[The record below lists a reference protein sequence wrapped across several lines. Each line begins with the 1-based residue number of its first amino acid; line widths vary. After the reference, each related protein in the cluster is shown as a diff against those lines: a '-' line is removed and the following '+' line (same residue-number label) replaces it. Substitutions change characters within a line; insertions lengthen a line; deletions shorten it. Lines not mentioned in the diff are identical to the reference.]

1 LIRAEII
8 EANEFPHLAMKYSVM
23 GVPKIVVND
32 KVEFVGAIPENLF
45 LDQILLAIR

>member
-8 EANEFPHLAMKYSVM
+8 EANEFPHLAMKYGVM

-32 KVEFVGAIPENLF
+32 KVEFVGAVPEDVF
-45 LDQILLAIR
+45 LEQVMLALK